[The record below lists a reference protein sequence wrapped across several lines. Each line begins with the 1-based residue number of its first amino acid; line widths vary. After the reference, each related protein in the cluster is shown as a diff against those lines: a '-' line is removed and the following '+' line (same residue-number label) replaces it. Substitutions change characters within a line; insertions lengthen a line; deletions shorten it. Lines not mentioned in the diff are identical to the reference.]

1 MLEKKCLG
9 TISEENLF
17 DNTIAAYLLN
27 PIKNEYPYEDIA
39 KDYAGLMIPSR
50 KDLIEKLT
58 YEKAVEK
65 KPEEFLKCV
74 CYMAYVAYKTREP
87 LETELADTGMEALF
101 REIEMPLVSRWQIW
115 KKKESLRPGGTKGV
129 RRQACC
135 AH

>member
-58 YEKAVEK
+58 YEKAAGEK
-65 KPEEFLKCV
+65 
-74 CYMAYVAYKTREP
+74 A
-87 LETELADTGMEALF
+87 
-101 REIEMPLVSRWQIW
+101 
-115 KKKESLRPGGTKGV
+115 GGIFKV
-129 RRQACC
+129 RLLYGIRGIQDQGA
-135 AH
+135 A